1 MSDGTGRARRALSC
15 FADVGWIDSVVYS
28 IRVWGKLGSTDGP
41 DECERPADRKYGE
54 RKGSKE
60 ELSRGDTS
68 GTQMGEMGVRFA

>member
-1 MSDGTGRARRALSC
+1 
-15 FADVGWIDSVVYS
+15 VVYS